1 MNAAL
6 IVVAAGRSSRMG
18 KQVNKL
24 YLDLNGKPLLYYTLR
39 ACLASGCFGQFI
51 IVVSP
56 GEEELFRREILL
68 PGFTG
73 FDPVIAAGGSER
85 QDSVFNG
92 LQAVD
97 PLCRIVCVHDG
108 ARPLARPPLFDRV
121 LQEAARK
128 GAALAAVPVKDTVKR
143 VNEDGVVVETPSRN
157 SLWLAQTP
165 QAFRRDWL
173 LDAYR
178 RAAAENFCA
187 TDDAAL
193 LERYGYAVHVV
204 EGDYSN
210 LKITTPEDLIIAG
223 SLLMEAGK

>member
-1 MNAAL
+1 MNVSL
-6 IVVAAGRSSRMG
+6 IVVAAGRSLRMG

-24 YLDLNGKPLLYYTLR
+24 YLDLNGKPLLYYSLR
-39 ACLASGCFGQFI
+39 ACLAAGCFGQFI

-68 PGFTG
+68 PYFTG
-73 FDPVIAAGGSER
+73 LNPLIVAGGSER

-92 LQAVD
+92 LQVVD
-97 PLCRIVCVHDG
+97 PLSGIVCVHDG
-108 ARPLARPPLFDRV
+108 ARPLVSPPLFYSV
-121 LQEAARK
+121 LQEAACK

-178 RAAAENFCA
+178 RAAAENCRA
-187 TDDAAL
+187 TDDASL
-193 LERYGYAVHVV
+193 LERYGYAVHIVK
-204 EGDYSN
+204 GDYSN
-210 LKITTPEDLIIAG
+210 LKVTTPEDLILAEA
-223 SLLMEAGK
+223 LLKEEK

>member
-6 IVVAAGRSSRMG
+6 IVVAAGRSFRMG

-24 YLDLNGKPLLYYTLR
+24 YLDLNGKPLLYHTLS
-39 ACLASGCFGQFI
+39 ACLAAGCFGQFI

-68 PGFTG
+68 PCFQGFN
-73 FDPVIAAGGSER
+73 PVIAAGGSER

-92 LQAVD
+92 LRVVD

-108 ARPLARPPLFDRV
+108 ARPLVSPLLFERV
-121 LQEAARK
+121 LQDAARK

-143 VNEDGVVVETPSRN
+143 VDADGVVLETPARN

-173 LDAYR
+173 LDACQ
-178 RAAAENFCA
+178 RAAAEKWYA

-193 LERYGYAVHVV
+193 LERYGYAVQVV
-204 EGDYSN
+204 EGDYRN
-210 LKITTPEDLIIAG
+210 LKITTPEDLVLAG
-223 SLLMEAGK
+223 ALLKEAEK